1 MSGRGLEFLSWFKR
15 SPGVGDGGA
24 AGLLWLDHCP
34 WHQQSLG
41 MTLHFVLLLF
51 LLAKR
56 GCSQAG
62 QSTVRMGGG
71 GRRMGKTHWG
81 SSLLPA
87 ESSLALSKP
96 SRNTEGLDILICKM
110 GSRG

>member
-71 GRRMGKTHWG
+71 QEDGKNPLG
-81 SSLLPA
+81 FIPA
-87 ESSLALSKP
+87 A
-96 SRNTEGLDILICKM
+96 R
-110 GSRG
+110 

>member
-71 GRRMGKTHWG
+71 AGGW
-81 SSLLPA
+81 
-87 ESSLALSKP
+87 EKP
-96 SRNTEGLDILICKM
+96 TGVHPCCPPKAA
-110 GSRG
+110 